1 MLNKLAF
8 VQFVFLALIHSSE
21 AQGDDK
27 KKACNIGLM
36 NTFQLEGHVA
46 PRFNQTIEICGNVRD
61 NCCTLYDQMKIVK
74 MWKEY
79 TRPVI
84 THKVNQI
91 VSLYNSIFDY
101 HYYFAALPLESL
113 PMYFTAERWVP
124 YYKKVCH
131 YTYANDSAETQFTE
145 GLHLTKKTK
154 STTKNSHRKLLEANS
169 TLSIAGNATAFGL
182 PERNLLDEVPLLST
196 NMTKSVKIQALRNF
210 ERYLLDR
217 KHEAGVKQIVLTKT
231 QVDGLKK
238 IQFIQNDF
246 HKAVHRSLGKI
257 IKHFASK
264 LNTLNQLKAK
274 IEEPL
279 NIVKNELEIVQSNPD
294 YLRTVA
300 RKMAQQLPSDDV
312 FNVTKLNQLYTNSF
326 ITDEQAKMKLT
337 EKRDELEKMINKI
350 NEQTSMLM
358 KFQQHFLAQK
368 MKVNFDNKEM
378 ATLIKM
384 MARAGVPKI
393 PVKAVPKMRIRM
405 IPSEVK
411 IQTGKFECQS
421 KKRQF
426 YRKFYIINSKK
437 YKYCDNILWA
447 VKKFDM
453 QTFMLYLR
461 NVRETLDYMVSLR
474 KSLYCALCD
483 LNMQRYFDFKNNI
496 VAFNEAF
503 CDSYIFQFA
512 EYFKWKNVLFVEYL
526 NYIFQLIQ
534 CFDSPGSAI
543 DFPFQTMIDKHHK
556 QTFFFKRCFDNMDHE
571 DRFKYCHFIC
581 KEFRYESMTSFI
593 EGDVKFLKEVL
604 ALMFSF
610 IRKQNVETSKEI
622 LKKMNS
628 AKKIDIPRF
637 HHDPKVAEDI
647 EDMIKKEET
656 VEYMS
661 KKSELPLTSTNS
673 KTAKISKKKTGPA
686 RVLAETGE
694 DQQISEIESLKE
706 ETDKARKLIV
716 EELEPPKELSN
727 VVMDRAGAV
736 FERRLSS
743 DFILKPIYQA
753 REIKP
758 VLSNLRAFFYKD
770 WRGLNPMLLESLTNF
785 DFDLHEY
792 LASYVKR
799 ISKESLSMQVLNT
812 ALQVIPL
819 EKTFN
824 TDLSF
829 DITDGEGK
837 PINSQSPT
845 VNPILQQSAQE
856 VLAAKLNNK
865 DHLKAFFPSTQSEAG
880 PGQYARE
887 GVPELELL
895 MNL

>member
-8 VQFVFLALIHSSE
+8 VQLVFLALVHSSE

-27 KKACNIGLM
+27 KKVCNVGLM
-36 NTFQLEGHVA
+36 GTFQLEGHVT
-46 PRFNQTIEICGNVRD
+46 PRFNQTIEICANVRD

-91 VSLYNSIFDY
+91 VALYTSIFDY

-113 PMYFTAERWVP
+113 PMYFTTERWVP
-124 YYKKVCH
+124 YYKKVCQ
-131 YTYANDSAETQFTE
+131 YTYEKDTPDGKFTE
-145 GLHLTKKTK
+145 GLPQKKHK
-154 STTKNSHRKLLEANS
+154 STAKAHHRNLIQANRTITALGNS
-169 TLSIAGNATAFGL
+169 TIAVLS
-182 PERNLLDEVPLLST
+182 ERSLLDEVPLLSL

-210 ERYLLDR
+210 ERYLLD
-217 KHEAGVKQIVLTKT
+217 KKNEAGVKQIVLTKT
-231 QVDGLKK
+231 QAEGLKK

-257 IKHFASK
+257 IKGFAAR

-274 IEEPL
+274 LEEPL

-294 YLRTVA
+294 YLHTVA
-300 RKMAQQLPSDDV
+300 RKMAQLLPADDV

-326 ITDEQAKMKLT
+326 ITDEQAKMKLV
-337 EKRDELEKMINKI
+337 EKQEDLEKMINKI
-350 NEQTSMLM
+350 DEQTKTLL
-358 KFQQHFLAQK
+358 KFQQQFLKKK

-378 ATLIKM
+378 GTLIKM
-384 MARAGVPKI
+384 MARAGVPKM
-393 PVKAVPKMRIRM
+393 PVSAIPKMRVRT
-405 IPSEVK
+405 IPTAIKVQ
-411 IQTGKFECQS
+411 IGKFKCNS
-421 KKRQF
+421 KQRQF
-426 YRKFYIINSKK
+426 YRKFYVINSKK

-447 VKKFDM
+447 IKKFDIK
-453 QTFMLYLR
+453 TFMMYLA
-461 NVRETLDYMVSLR
+461 NVQETLNYMVSLR

-496 VAFNEAF
+496 VTYNEAF

-526 NYIFQLIQ
+526 NYIFQLIR
-534 CFDSPGSAI
+534 CFDSPGSTI

-556 QTFFFKRCFDNMDHE
+556 QTFFFKRCFDNMDHV

-593 EGDVKFLKEVL
+593 EGDVKFLKDVL
-604 ALMFSF
+604 SMMFSF

-622 LKKMNS
+622 LKKMNQ
-628 AKKIDIPRF
+628 AKNIDIPKY
-637 HHDPKVAEDI
+637 HPDSKVMEDI

-656 VEYMS
+656 AEYLS
-661 KKSELPLTSTNS
+661 KKSEPPVIPAKP
-673 KTAKISKKKTGPA
+673 KTTKKKAKSP
-686 RVLAETGE
+686 RILAEDAKE
-694 DQQISEIESLKE
+694 QQTSELESLKD
-706 ETDKARKLIV
+706 ETDKARKLLV
-716 EELEPPKELSN
+716 EAAERPHEFSGVSVSTGDQNFEL
-727 VVMDRAGAV
+727 
-736 FERRLSS
+736 RLSS
-743 DFILKPIYQA
+743 DFIFKPIYQA
-753 REIKP
+753 REVKP
-758 VLSNLRAFFYKD
+758 LLSNMRVFFYRD
-770 WRGLNPMLLESLTNF
+770 MRGLNPMLLENLTNF

-792 LASYVKR
+792 LTSYVKR
-799 ISKESLSMQVLNT
+799 ISKESLSVQVLNT
-812 ALQVIPL
+812 ALQAIPL

-829 DITDGEGK
+829 DITDGDGNRV
-837 PINSQSPT
+837 NSQSPAT
-845 VNPILQQSAQE
+845 NPAVQQDMKAF
-856 VLAAKLNNK
+856 LAAQLNNK
-865 DHLKAFFPSTQSEAG
+865 DHLRAFFPQTQAEPVQG
-880 PGQYARE
+880 EYARE
-887 GVPELELL
+887 GVPELEFI